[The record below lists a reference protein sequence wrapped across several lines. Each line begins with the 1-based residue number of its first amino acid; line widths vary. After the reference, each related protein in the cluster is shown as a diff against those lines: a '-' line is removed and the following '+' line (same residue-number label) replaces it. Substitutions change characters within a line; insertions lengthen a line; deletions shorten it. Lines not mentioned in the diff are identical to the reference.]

1 MASASTNPVFK
12 DGGSSNK
19 PPLFSGEYFDFWKI
33 RMKAHLEAQGE
44 GIWQAVENGPHN
56 RTSVI
61 NGVGTAKIKSSYD
74 EDDKKK
80 ILNEKKAI
88 NILQIAL
95 STYEFFRIS
104 NANRR
109 NKYGTP

>member
-44 GIWQAVENGPHN
+44 GIWEAVEDGLHNPMSVVNG
-56 RTSVI
+56 I
-61 NGVGTAKIKSSYD
+61 GTPKIKSSYD

-80 ILNEKKAI
+80 ILNEKKTI
-88 NILQIAL
+88 NILQSAL
-95 STYEFFRIS
+95 SMDEFFHIS
-104 NANRR
+104 
-109 NKYGTP
+109 